1 MILFQFRNADVSET
15 AFAQDRDDLAALLVE
30 QYGANL
36 ATLAAEYD
44 LSEAEY
50 LAAWRAMDPS
60 ETLRVRHERGNDA
73 DERTVAEWV
82 ATEGKRGLLTTSPF
96 VGQTMQASSTEKPTM
111 ATFVRMAEHAPLDLV
126 ARVRAGGMSPGLLAR
141 AAEAMGKIHDH
152 DTAVPELLILLKNE
166 DIAVQEG
173 AIYGLSQHLTDDVR
187 RTLQGLSSD
196 ESAHSLIR
204 EIAAD
209 SLES

>member
-1 MILFQFRNADVSET
+1 
-15 AFAQDRDDLAALLVE
+15 
-30 QYGANL
+30 
-36 ATLAAEYD
+36 
-44 LSEAEY
+44 
-50 LAAWRAMDPS
+50 
-60 ETLRVRHERGNDA
+60 
-73 DERTVAEWV
+73 
-82 ATEGKRGLLTTSPF
+82 
-96 VGQTMQASSTEKPTM
+96 M

-187 RTLQGLSSD
+187 RTLQELSSD
-196 ESAHSLIR
+196 ESVHSLIR

>member
-1 MILFQFRNADVSET
+1 MATSKKRPASRNPK
-15 AFAQDRDDLAALLVE
+15 R
-30 QYGANL
+30 
-36 ATLAAEYD
+36 
-44 LSEAEY
+44 
-50 LAAWRAMDPS
+50 
-60 ETLRVRHERGNDA
+60 
-73 DERTVAEWV
+73 
-82 ATEGKRGLLTTSPF
+82 KRGTRPMNVTSHASRLASLRW
-96 VGQTMQASSTEKPTM
+96 QASDAHDALTIAVGRRDWQGVAKYAAQLQALDREVHRMEKPTM

-187 RTLQGLSSD
+187 RTLQELSSD
-196 ESAHSLIR
+196 ESVHSLIR